1 MLFRSRFSE
10 PREASF
16 SFDLPPWLRK
26 PGDLFRVDADGVREV
41 NWRIAG
47 QEVVIEDR
55 CSRDA
60 IYVATTSQQ
69 VRGDIEERR
78 KAALAREEAF
88 PADLTALE
96 KLKK

>member
-1 MLFRSRFSE
+1 LAQFLTATDRR
-10 PREASF
+10 
-16 SFDLPPWLRK
+16 
-26 PGDLFRVDADGVREV
+26 GVARRTKEV
-41 NWRIAG
+41 NWRIANQG
-47 QEVVIEDR
+47 VVIEDR

-78 KAALAREEAF
+78 KAALTREEAF